1 MDLQYAR
8 RLHKLTKRMPGVRG
22 GGGGGGDVVTTACTE
37 NRRRPAHFS
46 AADRFTLQLTAV
58 IKAELN

>member
-8 RLHKLTKRMPGVRG
+8 RRHKLTKRMPGVC